1 MALRQYN
8 ANMIRTQIQIESQT
22 YEKLKAKSKGSGK
35 SISEIVRRSLDQTI
49 ESQEA
54 DQKWARA
61 LNSMGKFSSGLNN
74 LAEKHDDHL
83 GARW

>member
-83 GARW
+83 GDRW

>member
-1 MALRQYN
+1 MALWQYD
-8 ANMIRTQIQIESQT
+8 ANMMRTQIQLESQT
-22 YEKLKAKSKGSGK
+22 YEKLKARSKESGK

-54 DQKWARA
+54 DLKWLRA

-74 LAEKHDDHL
+74 LAEKHDEHL
-83 GARW
+83 GDRW

>member
-1 MALRQYN
+1 MACLLYN
-8 ANMIRTQIQIESQT
+8 ANMIRTQIQFQKKT
-22 YEKLKAKSKGSGK
+22 YESLKTKSKETGK

-61 LNSMGKFSSGLNN
+61 LKSMGKFSSGLNS
-74 LAEKHDDHL
+74 LAEKHDEHL
-83 GARW
+83 GDRW

>member
-1 MALRQYN
+1 MVLWQYN
-8 ANMIRTQIQIESQT
+8 TDMIRTQIQFEQKT
-22 YEKLKAKSKGSGK
+22 YETLKTKSQATGK
-35 SISEIVRRSLDQTI
+35 SISELVRRSLDRSI
-49 ESQEA
+49 AEQEI

-83 GARW
+83 GDRW